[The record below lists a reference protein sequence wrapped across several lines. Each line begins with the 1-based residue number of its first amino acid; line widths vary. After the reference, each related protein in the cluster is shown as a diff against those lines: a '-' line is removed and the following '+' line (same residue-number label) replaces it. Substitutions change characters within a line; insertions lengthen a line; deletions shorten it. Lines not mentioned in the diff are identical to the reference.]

1 MEDRRKVKPRIWP
14 ILIAS
19 AIGIAILLGLGAWQL
34 ERLAWKEG
42 LIAELDNRMKAEPIS
57 LQQALE
63 KKAAGQDI
71 EYVKVKLTAQPDGNS
86 LRKVAS
92 INGEPG
98 WEILLPFKTVD
109 GQLALVDFGAI
120 AENQTYSPTQAP
132 QSFEAVI
139 RTHNKGAGFFDADND
154 PTKNIW
160 YWWDLPEMMAT
171 AFAKSD
177 GAPVPFIL
185 QKLPSANDNT
195 KPFSEAPKV
204 ELTNNHLGYAITW
217 FGLAAAL
224 AGVAGFYVF
233 SLRRKS
239 ET

>member
-1 MEDRRKVKPRIWP
+1 MKPRLWP
-14 ILIAS
+14 ILLAS
-19 AIGIAILLGLGAWQL
+19 AIGIMILLSLGVWQVQ
-34 ERLAWKEG
+34 RLAWKEG
-42 LIAELDNRMKAEPIS
+42 LIAELDSRLKAEPIS
-57 LQQALE
+57 LQQAME
-63 KKAAGQDI
+63 KKAAGQDL
-71 EYVKVKLTAQPDGNS
+71 EYVKVKLTGQIDGNN

-98 WEILLPFKTVD
+98 WEILLPFKTNE
-109 GQLALVDFGAI
+109 GQLVLVDLGAI
-120 AENQTYSPTQAP
+120 AENQSYSAKSEP

-139 RTHNKGAGFFDADND
+139 RIHNKGAGLFDADND
-154 PTKNIW
+154 PEKNIW

-185 QKLPSANDNT
+185 QKLPTPNDNNM
-195 KPFSEAPKV
+195 PMSEHPKV

-239 ET
+239 EA

>member
-1 MEDRRKVKPRIWP
+1 MKPRIWP
-14 ILIAS
+14 IILAS
-19 AIGIAILLGLGAWQL
+19 AIGIAILLSLGVWQV
-34 ERLAWKEG
+34 ERLAWKEA
-42 LIAELDNRMKAEPIS
+42 LIGQLETRMKAEPIS
-57 LQQALE
+57 LQEAIK
-63 KKAAGQDI
+63 KKAAGQDV
-71 EYVKVKLTAQPDGNS
+71 EYVKVKLTGQIDGNN

-98 WEILLPFKTVD
+98 WEILSPFKTAD
-109 GQLALVDFGAI
+109 GQLVLVDLGAI
-120 AENQTYSPTQAP
+120 AENQIYSATQVP
-132 QSFEAVI
+132 QTFEAVI
-139 RTHNKGAGFFDADND
+139 RIHNKGAGFFDADND
-154 PTKNIW
+154 PEKNIW

-185 QKLPSANDNT
+185 QKLPSPNDSNI
-195 KPFSEAPKV
+195 PFSEAPKV

-233 SLRRKS
+233 TLRRRNA
-239 ET
+239 

>member
-14 ILIAS
+14 ILLAS
-19 AIGIAILLGLGAWQL
+19 AIGIAILLGLGVWQVQ
-34 ERLAWKEG
+34 RLAWKEG
-42 LIAELDNRMKAEPIS
+42 LIAELDSRMKAEPIS

-63 KKAAGQDI
+63 KKAAGQEI
-71 EYVKVKLTAQPDGNS
+71 EYVKVKLTGQLDGNS

-98 WEILLPFKTVD
+98 WEILSPFKTVD
-109 GQLALVDFGAI
+109 GQLVLVDLGSI
-120 AENQTYSPTQAP
+120 AENQTFSANTAP
-132 QSFEAVI
+132 QNFEAVI

-154 PTKNIW
+154 PEKNIW

-177 GAPVPFIL
+177 GVPVPFIL
-185 QKLPSANDNT
+185 QILPSVNDKNM
-195 KPFSEAPKV
+195 PFSEAPKV

-224 AGVAGFYVF
+224 AGVAGFYTF